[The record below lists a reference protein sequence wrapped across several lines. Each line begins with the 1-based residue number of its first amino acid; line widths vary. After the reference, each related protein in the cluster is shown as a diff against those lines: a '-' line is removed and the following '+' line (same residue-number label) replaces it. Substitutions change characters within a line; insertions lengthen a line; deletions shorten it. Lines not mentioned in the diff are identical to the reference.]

1 MSGSSRPAVV
11 VRPVEPQ
18 DHARVGG
25 LTVAAYVAD
34 GLVEPGHWY
43 TDELR
48 DTAARAADAT
58 VLVATAPSTG
68 RAQVLGTITLATP
81 GSRYA
86 EIAQDGELELRMLA
100 VDPGARRAGVAEQ
113 LVLAALREA
122 VGRGARTAVLSTLDT
137 MHAAH
142 RLYARLGFVPRPERD
157 WTDELTMRVHTW
169 DVPEA
174 PGALVESATW
184 PPLRVVDVD
193 GWRVGLSG
201 GVTRRASSTLALT
214 EVADLEA
221 TLDRVEALYRE
232 DGAPAAIRVGDPHDP
247 PTLAPALDARG
258 YQVAAVTDVLVR
270 DLPAAVV
277 DAPTGVDV
285 RVADAPDDAWLDVW
299 LSGKGGAREPSAR
312 IVAGA
317 RAHYLTAA
325 GVDGDVAVIR
335 AAHAHDWV
343 ALSCLQVVPRARRRG
358 LGRALTLRALALAAD
373 HGARRAFL
381 QVETGNAAAVR
392 LYDALG
398 FRPAHRYA
406 YLVQPWSGSATSC

>member
-1 MSGSSRPAVV
+1 MSGASRPVV
-11 VRPVEPQ
+11 VRPVARG
-18 DHARVGG
+18 DLVRVGE

-34 GLVEPGHWY
+34 GLVEPDHWY

-58 VLVATAPSTG
+58 VLVAATPSTSG
-68 RAQVLGTITLATP
+68 EQVIGTITLTTP

-86 EIAQDGELELRMLA
+86 EVAREGEFELRMLA
-100 VDPGARRAGVAEQ
+100 VDPAARRTGVAEQ
-113 LVLAALREA
+113 LVLAALREVVA
-122 VGRGARTAVLSTLDT
+122 RGARTAVLSTLDT

-169 DVPEA
+169 HAPDA

-201 GVTRRASSTLALT
+201 GVTRRASSTLALGDVT
-214 EVADLEA
+214 DLGG
-221 TLDRVEALYRE
+221 TLDRVEELYRE
-232 DGAPAAIRVGDPHDP
+232 DGAPAVVRVGDPENP
-247 PTLAPALDARG
+247 AALTAALDARG
-258 YQVAAVTDVLVR
+258 YQVASVTEVLAR
-270 DLPAAVV
+270 DLPVDDVAPPAVL
-277 DAPTGVDV
+277 DV
-285 RVADAPDDAWLDVW
+285 RVAAAPDDAWLDLW
-299 LSGKGGAREPSAR
+299 LGGKGGAREPSAR

-325 GVDGDVAVIR
+325 DVDGDVAVIR
-335 AAHAHDWV
+335 AAYADDWV

-358 LGRALTLRALALAAD
+358 LGRALTLRALALAGE

-381 QVETGNAAAVR
+381 QVETGNSAAVR

-406 YLVQPWSGSATSC
+406 YRVQPGTERATSC